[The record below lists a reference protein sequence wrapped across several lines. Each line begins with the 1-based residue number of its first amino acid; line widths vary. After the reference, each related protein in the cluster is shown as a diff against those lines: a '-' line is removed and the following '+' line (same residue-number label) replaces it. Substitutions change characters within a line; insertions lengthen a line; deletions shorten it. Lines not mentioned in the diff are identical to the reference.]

1 MATKT
6 VTDEPSVQMATR
18 IPASLLMKVR
28 VHCVEQERSIMD
40 FVADAVREKL
50 KRTGERGK

>member
-6 VTDEPSVQMATR
+6 ATLEPMVQMATR
-18 IPASLLMKVR
+18 IPASLLRKVR

-40 FVADAVREKL
+40 FVADALREKL
-50 KRTGERGK
+50 RRSGVPRG